1 MDVFFGGGTHG
12 IRYAPAVSDVVVDAG
27 PARVQSYDSVAVLSV
42 DVLSVCVLSVCVL
55 SVGVLSVAVLSVGV
69 VRPGRSTADHQP
81 HRHGQLAA
89 FAPEND
95 ASRRPRGPRR
105 VAAQTTRQGPCV
117 VFHIYVRVSLCPR
130 AYLRNCAPI
139 FTAKFLCLA
148 ALRTPGFR
156 DDTVLAN
163 NGQKLNGRRKKAYT
177 QSNST
182 GGNDVAACG
191 RLGVA
196 ACLACVVAAAVDR
209 QADRTR
215 TGLFCRVSPGGVNWL
230 WSGPV
235 WPVYWNLAISEELQS
250 LTWTGLS
257 VEESTRMTED
267 WDKWRK

>member
-1 MDVFFGGGTHG
+1 MSAPHHSVFLH
-12 IRYAPAVSDVVVDAG
+12 AG
-27 PARVQSYDSVAVLSV
+27 CSSCHPTNNV
-42 DVLSVCVLSVCVL
+42 
-55 SVGVLSVAVLSVGV
+55 
-69 VRPGRSTADHQP
+69 
-81 HRHGQLAA
+81 
-89 FAPEND
+89 
-95 ASRRPRGPRR
+95 
-105 VAAQTTRQGPCV
+105 
-117 VFHIYVRVSLCPR
+117 
-130 AYLRNCAPI
+130 
-139 FTAKFLCLA
+139 K
-148 ALRTPGFR
+148 ALKAHFR

-209 QADRTR
+209 QARQSCWVWRGFERRVQTSDSLSATVLSRRESNLHAEADRTR

-230 WSGPV
+230 WSGPVWSSPV

-267 WDKWRK
+267 WDKWRKYAYVHGVASRRIEDG

>member
-1 MDVFFGGGTHG
+1 MMSTSWLHSTTTSSTAFSIVQELTYQKLLKSVFFDRVIQKVKRWTFFSGGTHG

-95 ASRRPRGPRR
+95 ASRRSRGPRR

-156 DDTVLAN
+156 DDTTTIHC
-163 NGQKLNGRRKKAYT
+163 T
-177 QSNST
+177 Q
-182 GGNDVAACG
+182 V
-191 RLGVA
+191 
-196 ACLACVVAAAVDR
+196 
-209 QADRTR
+209 
-215 TGLFCRVSPGGVNWL
+215 
-230 WSGPV
+230 
-235 WPVYWNLAISEELQS
+235 
-250 LTWTGLS
+250 
-257 VEESTRMTED
+257 
-267 WDKWRK
+267 

>member
-1 MDVFFGGGTHG
+1 MMSTSWLHSTTTSSTAFSIVQELTYRKLLKSVFFDRVIQKVKRWTFFFGGGTHG
-12 IRYAPAVSDVVVDAG
+12 IRYAPAVSDVVDAG
-27 PARVQSYDSVAVLSV
+27 PARVQSYDSVA
-42 DVLSVCVLSVCVL
+42 VL

-89 FAPEND
+89 SAPEND

-156 DDTVLAN
+156 DDTTTIHC
-163 NGQKLNGRRKKAYT
+163 T
-177 QSNST
+177 Q
-182 GGNDVAACG
+182 V
-191 RLGVA
+191 
-196 ACLACVVAAAVDR
+196 
-209 QADRTR
+209 
-215 TGLFCRVSPGGVNWL
+215 
-230 WSGPV
+230 
-235 WPVYWNLAISEELQS
+235 
-250 LTWTGLS
+250 
-257 VEESTRMTED
+257 
-267 WDKWRK
+267 

>member
-1 MDVFFGGGTHG
+1 LGGGTHG

-42 DVLSVCVLSVCVL
+42 
-55 SVGVLSVAVLSVGV
+55 GVLSVAVLSVGV

-89 FAPEND
+89 SAPEND

-156 DDTVLAN
+156 DDTTTIHC
-163 NGQKLNGRRKKAYT
+163 T
-177 QSNST
+177 Q
-182 GGNDVAACG
+182 V
-191 RLGVA
+191 
-196 ACLACVVAAAVDR
+196 
-209 QADRTR
+209 
-215 TGLFCRVSPGGVNWL
+215 
-230 WSGPV
+230 
-235 WPVYWNLAISEELQS
+235 
-250 LTWTGLS
+250 
-257 VEESTRMTED
+257 
-267 WDKWRK
+267 

>member
-1 MDVFFGGGTHG
+1 MMSTSWLHSTTTSSTAFSIVQESTYRKLLKSVFFDRVIRKVKRWTFFLGGGTHG

-42 DVLSVCVLSVCVL
+42 DVLSVCVL

-139 FTAKFLCLA
+139 FTAKFLCFA

-156 DDTVLAN
+156 VDTTTIHC
-163 NGQKLNGRRKKAYT
+163 T
-177 QSNST
+177 Q
-182 GGNDVAACG
+182 V
-191 RLGVA
+191 
-196 ACLACVVAAAVDR
+196 
-209 QADRTR
+209 
-215 TGLFCRVSPGGVNWL
+215 
-230 WSGPV
+230 
-235 WPVYWNLAISEELQS
+235 
-250 LTWTGLS
+250 
-257 VEESTRMTED
+257 
-267 WDKWRK
+267 